1 MLRFGCSPDVL
12 LSAAPRPI
20 VVSLPCPEA
29 SCLLRHGLLHL
40 VLVSVY
46 YTSINEW
53 HATGVG
59 SSLFS
64 HHELSI
70 DSHFEFRR
78 VDPAT
83 LYRVVV
89 PYYNVPDARSA
100 TIMCDRSIL

>member
-1 MLRFGCSPDVL
+1 MLGFGSSPYVL

-20 VVSLPCPEA
+20 IMSLLCPEA
-29 SCLLRHGLLHL
+29 SRLLRHGLLHL

-46 YTSINEW
+46 YTAINEW
-53 HATGVG
+53 HATSVW
-59 SSLFS
+59 SPLFS
-64 HHELSI
+64 HHKFSI

-89 PYYNVPDARSA
+89 PYDNIPDARSA
-100 TIMCDRSIL
+100 TIMGDRSIL

>member
-1 MLRFGCSPDVL
+1 MLGFGSSPDVL
-12 LSAAPRPI
+12 LSAAPSTI

-29 SCLLRHGLLHL
+29 SRLLRHGLLHL

-53 HATGVG
+53 HATSMWSPLLG
-59 SSLFS
+59 

-89 PYYNVPDARSA
+89 AYDNVPDAGPA
-100 TIMCDRSIL
+100 TIMCNSSIL